1 MAVLPKSLPLLSLL
15 LAVNAG
21 AQSTSAR
28 RPDAASRAEPDPVQT
43 RSASAPAPAARLDAE
58 TPSPSER
65 RDGFT
70 AGVHLGPLA
79 GKAVGYPNEVDK
91 IDEPDHRA
99 STRVGLGGMASAW
112 VGGALRDWFSVG
124 AGGAVFRVLGHGLQG
139 DAFAVFFRVEAFP
152 AYSAGRAWRDL
163 SLFADFGAGSMWIMD
178 GADTQAEGGA
188 MSVVG
193 IGAAHEAW
201 RTGHVAAGPVIAYQ
215 HMFSASLESHVGL
228 AGIRLA
234 FYGGP

>member
-1 MAVLPKSLPLLSLL
+1 MMAVLPKRLALLSLL
-15 LAVNAG
+15 LAVDAG
-21 AQSTSAR
+21 AQSASAQ
-28 RPDAASRAEPDPVQT
+28 PQASSAAPP
-43 RSASAPAPAARLDAE
+43 SAPAPVAQLDAE
-58 TPSPSER
+58 TASPSER

-70 AGVHLGPLA
+70 TGVHLGPLV

-99 STRVGLGGMASAW
+99 STRAGSGGMASAW

-124 AGGAVFRVLGHGLQG
+124 VGGAVSRVLGNGLQG
-139 DAFAVFFRVEAFP
+139 DAFALFFRVEAFP

-178 GADTQAEGGA
+178 GADTQAEGGS

-201 RTGHVAAGPVIAYQ
+201 RTGYIAAGPVIAYQ
-215 HMFSASLESHVGL
+215 HMFSASLKSHVGL